1 MRLHR
6 VLTCRLGG
14 RPCFASMSQGVA
26 LAVVLSACSTQ
37 PQNGAVTQMPP
48 KSPESEQCSVI
59 GRLACTAMSR
69 LSGDAG
75 QNRQATCVVSRAA
88 GTAVEKCGFV
98 ETKPQTTETKAQ
110 TTEVERRT
118 GSPDSVQ
125 LSWSDNSNNEKNFVV
140 ERCDQVSILVQ
151 GQKKIASCAGAWRP
165 IATVEANITRYVDKT
180 VLPNQTYLYRVK
192 ATNDFGT
199 SDHSNEMSITTPS
212 K

>member
-98 ETKPQTTETKAQ
+98 ETKPQTTE
-110 TTEVERRT
+110 VERRT

-180 VLPNQTYLYRVK
+180 VLPNQTYLYRIK